1 MTKVPL
7 DGLYCKEAGSYFSQ
21 DYFHRL
27 VIAHRPAKPGKPT
40 DFIVLKPCCGLDTL
54 LDGSPSKYVSGI
66 FWETTT
72 TGRIDFQGTRYKLLV
87 HSNGCIQ
94 IVKAGGRGK
103 GL

>member
-1 MTKVPL
+1 MTKVSL
-7 DGLYCKEAGSYFSQ
+7 TGLYCKEAGSYFSQ
-21 DYFHRL
+21 EHFHRL

-54 LDGSPSKYVSGI
+54 LDGSHSKYVSGI

-72 TGRIDFQGTRYKLLV
+72 TGRIDFEGTRYKLFV
-87 HSNGCIQ
+87 HSNGCLQ
-94 IVKAGGRGK
+94 IVKAGGGGK